1 MTALDTATMQEL
13 GIGVVQPA
21 VETPATVEAPVVVPT
36 TPVVETPVTSTEAPA
51 VTPVEQPTTPLTTE
65 YEIDGIGKV
74 TPEQI
79 KEWHSAGLRQSDY
92 TKKTQE
98 IARQKEELREA
109 QELFEY
115 LKANPHLVKQLEDAE
130 GRPVDR
136 TVVNTV
142 TPEHQMVKEV
152 YFNQMSMQID
162 KQLGDIKDKYKVD
175 TIDEVSLF
183 NKAREMGTNDL
194 DFVYRALNF
203 NTGTVDERALIEKAK
218 EELRKEFAQTK
229 GTVQT
234 IVTSPS
240 GNPIMTT
247 GTLTEQEKRV
257 AAGMNVSE
265 ADYLKWRD
273 S

>member
-1 MTALDTATMQEL
+1 MTALDTETLAEL
-13 GIGVVQPA
+13 GIGTVQPV
-21 VETPATVEAPVVVPT
+21 VETPVVEVTTAVPT
-36 TPVVETPVTSTEAPA
+36 TPVVETVVTETPITD
-51 VTPVEQPTTPLTTE
+51 VTPVEQPTTPPTAE

-98 IARQKEELREA
+98 IARQREELKEA
-109 QELFEY
+109 QELFDY
-115 LKANPHLVKQLEDAE
+115 LKANPHLVQQLNDAE
-130 GRPVDR
+130 GKPVDR
-136 TVVNTV
+136 GIVNAV

-152 YFNQMSMQID
+152 YYNQLSMQID
-162 KQLGDIKDKYKVD
+162 KQLGEIKDKYKVS
-175 TIDEVSLF
+175 TIDEATLF
-183 NKAREMGTNDL
+183 DKARELGTNDL

-203 NTGTVDERALIEKAK
+203 NTSTVDEKSLIEKAK
-218 EELRKEFAQTK
+218 EELRKEFAQTR
-229 GTVQT
+229 GNVQT

-240 GNPIMTT
+240 MNPVITT

-265 ADYLKWRD
+265 TDYLKWRD